1 MRIRMK
7 QEVKKI
13 AVTGL
18 SGVIGQIIVRS
29 LPKSFQIIDLFHHTP
44 FSAKKRSISHAYL
57 DLQNNEQTRLTL
69 AKVAPDAIVHL
80 AAITHIDACERDK
93 HFGKSGIV
101 WKINVEGT
109 AAIAEYCA
117 KHDVHLSYLS
127 TECVFDGTKK
137 RYHEKSPKNP
147 INWYGKTKSEAED
160 RILLSECRAAIIR
173 AVVAYHV
180 KDNGKTI
187 YGKLYNQLR
196 YHNEVPAVYDQYFT
210 PTHTHDIGRA
220 INRIVERG
228 LTGIYHVAP
237 SDRMTPYAFA
247 TLIAKKHGF
256 HKKKIRKTTIESLY
270 GKDAALLRLKNACL
284 SGSRSNKKL
293 GIAPKSPRNV
303 IKKRA

>member
-1 MRIRMK
+1 MK
-7 QEVKKI
+7 KYTRKI

-18 SGVIGQIIVRS
+18 SGVIGQVIVRS

-44 FSAKKRSISHAYL
+44 FSAKKRSITHAYL
-57 DLQNNEQTRLTL
+57 DLQNNEQTKATL

-117 KHDVHLSYLS
+117 KHNVHLSYLS

-137 RYHEKSPKNP
+137 LHDENSPKNP

-173 AVVAYHV
+173 AVVAYHL

-187 YGKLYNQLR
+187 YGKLFNQLR
-196 YHNEVPAVYDQYFT
+196 YHDEVSAVSDQYFT
-210 PTHTHDIGRA
+210 PTHTYDIGKA
-220 INRIVERG
+220 VNRIVERG

-237 SDRMTPYAFA
+237 SVRVTPYDFA
-247 TLIAKKHGF
+247 KLIAKKHGF
-256 HKKKIRKTTIESLY
+256 HKKKIRKTTIRSLY
-270 GKDAALLRLKNACL
+270 GKDAASLRLKNACL
-284 SGSRSNKKL
+284 SGARSNKKL
-293 GIAPKSPRNV
+293 GISPKSPHKV
-303 IKKRA
+303 IKKHA